1 MTLPKTTLPKT
12 TGRNTTEAN
21 ETSADQT
28 EPEQDDAG
36 LNMVMLRGRLSR
48 PAELRVLPSGDRL
61 VALELSVPRSG
72 AKTESVPVVW
82 HDAPAVAEALDVNQ
96 AVVVLGRV
104 RRRFFRAGGATQS
117 RTEVVAETV
126 IPARQA
132 KRARSL
138 VAKAKAR
145 LEAAGAEG
153 G

>member
-1 MTLPKTTLPKT
+1 MTTSKSH
-12 TGRNTTEAN
+12 N
-21 ETSADQT
+21 ESKSHN
-28 EPEQDDAG
+28 DDEKVHSG
-36 LNMVMLRGRLSR
+36 LNIVMLRGRLSR

-61 VALELSVPRSG
+61 VALELSIAGAG

-82 HDAPAVAEALDVNQ
+82 HDPPAAAQDLDVDQ

-126 IPARQA
+126 IPARQV

-138 VAKAKAR
+138 AAKAKAR
-145 LEAAGAEG
+145 LESAEADAG
-153 G
+153 